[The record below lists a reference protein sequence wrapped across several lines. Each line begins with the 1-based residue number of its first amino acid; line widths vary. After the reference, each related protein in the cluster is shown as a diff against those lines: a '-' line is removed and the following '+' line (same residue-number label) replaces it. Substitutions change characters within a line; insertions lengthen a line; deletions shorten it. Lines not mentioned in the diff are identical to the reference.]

1 MKTLLKCTA
10 AALMAFGT
18 VASGAIAPA
27 MAQTVQGIGVAD
39 QRRAVVESAAFVN
52 ANNARPTTYKS
63 QYDAAQAKS
72 NQIRQQL
79 EPLVTKFNTEVQA
92 PNAQAN
98 QAALQQQ
105 LGQIQQLR
113 EQGSQ
118 EVQEILQPV
127 ALSEAYVLE
136 QISDKFD
143 AAVRS
148 AMQKRKISV
157 VFEVGSTL
165 AHNDAYDLTK
175 DITAELNAAIPTAQ
189 LVPPQGWLPRAQ
201 REQQARQ
208 AAANGAAAP
217 AAAPAAPAAQLPEG
231 R

>member
-1 MKTLLKCTA
+1 MKLFLKCTA
-10 AALMAFGT
+10 AALMAAGT
-18 VASGAIAPA
+18 LASGAIAPVA
-27 MAQTVQGIGVAD
+27 AQTVAGIAVAD
-39 QRRAVVESAAFVN
+39 QRRAVVESSAFVN
-52 ANNARPTTYKS
+52 ANNARPTTYKA

-79 EPLVTKFNTEVQA
+79 EPLVNKFNTDVQA
-92 PNAQAN
+92 PNAQQN

-143 AAVRS
+143 QAVRQ
-148 AMQKRKISV
+148 AMTKRKVSIV
-157 VFEVGSTL
+157 LEAGATL
-165 AHNDAYDLTK
+165 ARADGYDITK
-175 DITAELNAAIPTAQ
+175 DITAELNALIPSAQ
-189 LVPPQGWLPRAQ
+189 LVPPQGWLPRQQ
-201 REQQARQ
+201 REQQAAQQ
-208 AAANGAAAP
+208 AAQGQAR
-217 AAAPAAPAAQLPEG
+217 PAAPAAQQPEG

>member
-1 MKTLLKCTA
+1 MKLLLKCTA
-10 AALMAFGT
+10 AALMAAGT
-18 VASGAIAPA
+18 IASGAIAPVA
-27 MAQTVQGIGVAD
+27 AQAVAGLGVAD

-52 ANNARPTTYKS
+52 ANAARPTTYKA

-79 EPLVTKFNTEVQA
+79 EPLVNKFNTDVQA

-148 AMQKRKISV
+148 AMTKRKISI

-175 DITAELNAAIPTAQ
+175 DITAELNATIPTAQ
-189 LVPPQGWLPRAQ
+189 LVPPQGWLPRQQ
-201 REQQARQ
+201 REQQAR
-208 AAANGAAAP
+208 AAAAQGQ
-217 AAAPAAPAAQLPEG
+217 AAAPAAPAAQQPEG

>member
-1 MKTLLKCTA
+1 MKLLLKCTA
-10 AALMAFGT
+10 AALMAAGT
-18 VASGAIAPA
+18 LASGAIAPVA
-27 MAQTVQGIGVAD
+27 AQAVSGIGIAD
-39 QRRAVVESAAFVN
+39 QRRAVVESSAFVN
-52 ANNARPTTYKS
+52 ANNARPTTYKA
-63 QYDAAQAKS
+63 QYDAAQAMS

-79 EPLVTKFNTEVQA
+79 EPLVNKFNTDVQA

-136 QISDKFD
+136 QISEKFD
-143 AAVRS
+143 QAVRQ
-148 AMQKRKISV
+148 AMTKRKITI
-157 VFEVGSTL
+157 VFETGATL

-175 DITAELNAAIPTAQ
+175 DITAELNTLIPSAQ
-189 LVPPQGWLPRAQ
+189 LVPPQGWLPRQQ
-201 REQQARQ
+201 REQQAAQQ
-208 AAANGAAAP
+208 AAQQGQAR
-217 AAAPAAPAAQLPEG
+217 PAAPAAQQPEG

>member
-1 MKTLLKCTA
+1 MKLFLKCTA
-10 AALMAFGT
+10 AALMAVGT
-18 VASGAIAPA
+18 LASGAIAPVA
-27 MAQTVQGIGVAD
+27 AQAVAGIGVAD
-39 QRRAVVESAAFVN
+39 QRRAVVESSAFVN
-52 ANNARPTTYKS
+52 ANNARPTTYKA

-79 EPLVTKFNTEVQA
+79 EPLVNKFNTDVQA

-143 AAVRS
+143 QAVRQ
-148 AMQKRKISV
+148 AMTKRKISIV
-157 VFEVGSTL
+157 LETGATL

-175 DITAELNAAIPTAQ
+175 DITAELNTLIPTAQ

-201 REQQARQ
+201 REAQARQ
-208 AAANGAAAP
+208 AAAAGQ
-217 AAAPAAPAAQLPEG
+217 APAAPATPAAQQPEG

>member
-1 MKTLLKCTA
+1 MKLLLKCTA
-10 AALMAFGT
+10 AALMAAGT
-18 VASGAIAPA
+18 IASGAIAPVA
-27 MAQTVQGIGVAD
+27 AQAVAGLGVAD
-39 QRRAVVESAAFVN
+39 QRRAVIESAAFVN
-52 ANNARPTTYKS
+52 ANAARPTTYKA

-79 EPLVTKFNTEVQA
+79 EPLVTKFNTDVQA

-148 AMQKRKISV
+148 AMTKRKISI

-201 REQQARQ
+201 REQQAR
-208 AAANGAAAP
+208 AAAAQGQ
-217 AAAPAAPAAQLPEG
+217 AAAPAAPAAQQPEG

>member
-1 MKTLLKCTA
+1 MKLFLKCTA
-10 AALMAFGT
+10 AALLAAGSL
-18 VASGAIAPA
+18 ASGAIAPVA
-27 MAQTVQGIGVAD
+27 AQAVAGIGVAD
-39 QRRAVVESAAFVN
+39 QRRAVIESAAFVN
-52 ANNARPTTYKS
+52 ANAARPTTYKA

-79 EPLVTKFNTEVQA
+79 EPLVTKFNADVQA
-92 PNAQAN
+92 PNANAN

-105 LGQIQQLR
+105 LVQIQQLR

-143 AAVRS
+143 QAVRT
-148 AMQKRKISV
+148 AMTKRKISI

-175 DITAELNAAIPTAQ
+175 DITAELNASIPNAQ
-189 LVPPQGWLPRAQ
+189 LVPPQGWLPRQQ
-201 REQQARQ
+201 REAQARA
-208 AAANGAAAP
+208 AAANGAAQ
-217 AAAPAAPAAQLPEG
+217 APAAPAAQQPEG

>member
-1 MKTLLKCTA
+1 MKLFLKCTA
-10 AALMAFGT
+10 AALMAAGT
-18 VASGAIAPA
+18 LASGAIAPLA
-27 MAQTVQGIGVAD
+27 AQTVAGIAVAD
-39 QRRAVVESAAFVN
+39 QRRAVVESSAFVN
-52 ANNARPTTYKS
+52 ANNARPTTYKA

-79 EPLVTKFNTEVQA
+79 EPLVNKFNTDVQA
-92 PNAQAN
+92 PNAQQN

-143 AAVRS
+143 QAVRQ
-148 AMQKRKISV
+148 AMTKRKVSIV
-157 VFEVGSTL
+157 LEAGATL
-165 AHNDAYDLTK
+165 ARADGYDITK
-175 DITAELNAAIPTAQ
+175 DITAELNALIPSAQ
-189 LVPPQGWLPRAQ
+189 LVPPQGWLPRQQ
-201 REQQARQ
+201 REQQAAQQ
-208 AAANGAAAP
+208 AAQQGR
-217 AAAPAAPAAQLPEG
+217 PAAPAAQQPEG

>member
-1 MKTLLKCTA
+1 MKLLLKCTA
-10 AALMAFGT
+10 AALMAAGT
-18 VASGAIAPA
+18 IASGAIAPVA
-27 MAQTVQGIGVAD
+27 AQAVAGLGVAD

-52 ANNARPTTYKS
+52 ANAARPTTYKA

-79 EPLVTKFNTEVQA
+79 EPLVTKFNTDVQA

-148 AMQKRKISV
+148 AMTKRKISI

-175 DITAELNAAIPTAQ
+175 DITAELNASIPTAQ

-201 REQQARQ
+201 REQQAR
-208 AAANGAAAP
+208 AAAAQGAP
-217 AAAPAAPAAQLPEG
+217 AAAPAAPATQQPEG

>member
-27 MAQTVQGIGVAD
+27 MAQTVQGIGIAD

-52 ANNARPTTYKS
+52 ANNARPTTYKA

-72 NQIRQQL
+72 NQLRQQL
-79 EPLVTKFNTEVQA
+79 EPLVNKFNTDVQA

-148 AMQKRKISV
+148 AMQKRKVSV

-208 AAANGAAAP
+208 AAAAGQAAP
-217 AAAPAAPAAQLPEG
+217 AAAPAAPATQLPEG

>member
-1 MKTLLKCTA
+1 MKLLLKCTA
-10 AALMAFGT
+10 AALMAAGT
-18 VASGAIAPA
+18 LASGAIAPVA
-27 MAQTVQGIGVAD
+27 AQAVSGIGIAD
-39 QRRAVVESAAFVN
+39 QRRAVVESSAFVN
-52 ANNARPTTYKS
+52 ANNARPTTYKA

-79 EPLVTKFNTEVQA
+79 EPLVNKFNTDVQA

-136 QISDKFD
+136 QISEKFD
-143 AAVRS
+143 QAVRQ
-148 AMQKRKISV
+148 AMTKRKITI
-157 VFEVGSTL
+157 VFETGATL

-175 DITAELNAAIPTAQ
+175 DITAELNTLIPSAQ
-189 LVPPQGWLPRAQ
+189 LVPPQGWLPRQQ
-201 REQQARQ
+201 REQQAAQQ
-208 AAANGAAAP
+208 AAQQGQAR
-217 AAAPAAPAAQLPEG
+217 PAAPAAQQPEG

>member
-1 MKTLLKCTA
+1 MKLLLKCTA
-10 AALMAFGT
+10 AALMAAGT
-18 VASGAIAPA
+18 IASGAIAPVA
-27 MAQTVQGIGVAD
+27 AQAVAGLGVAD

-52 ANNARPTTYKS
+52 ANAARPTTYKA

-79 EPLVTKFNTEVQA
+79 EPLVTKFNADVQA

-148 AMQKRKISV
+148 AMTKRKISI

-175 DITAELNAAIPTAQ
+175 DITAELNASIPTAQ

-201 REQQARQ
+201 REQQARAAAAQGQ
-208 AAANGAAAP
+208 AAAPTAP
-217 AAAPAAPAAQLPEG
+217 APQQTEG

>member
-27 MAQTVQGIGVAD
+27 MAQTVQGIGIAD

-52 ANNARPTTYKS
+52 ANNARPTTYKA

-79 EPLVTKFNTEVQA
+79 EPLVNKFNTDVQA

-148 AMQKRKISV
+148 AMQKRKVSV

-208 AAANGAAAP
+208 AAANGAPAAP
-217 AAAPAAPAAQLPEG
+217 GAAPAAQLPEG

>member
-10 AALMAFGT
+10 AALMAMGAVT
-18 VASGAIAPA
+18 VGAMAPA
-27 MAQTVQGIGVAD
+27 LAQNVQGIGVAD

-52 ANNARPTTYKS
+52 ANAARPTTYKA
-63 QYDAAQAKS
+63 QYDAAQTKS

-79 EPLVTKFNTEVQA
+79 EPLVNKFNTDVQA
-92 PNAQAN
+92 PNANAN
-98 QAALQQQ
+98 QAVLQQQ
-105 LGQIQQLR
+105 LVQIQQLR

-118 EVQEILQPV
+118 EVQQILQPV

-143 AAVRS
+143 QAVRS
-148 AMQKRKISV
+148 AMTKRKISV
-157 VFEVGSTL
+157 VFEVGATL

-189 LVPPQGWLPRAQ
+189 LVPPQGWLPRQQ
-201 REQQARQ
+201 REQQARA
-208 AAANGAAAP
+208 AAANGAAP
-217 AAAPAAPAAQLPEG
+217 GAAPAAPAPQQPEG

>member
-1 MKTLLKCTA
+1 MKLLLKCTA
-10 AALMAFGT
+10 AALMLAGPLAAGVMAP
-18 VASGAIAPA
+18 VA
-27 MAQTVQGIGVAD
+27 AQTVTGIGIAD
-39 QRRAVVESAAFVN
+39 QRRAVVESSAFVN
-52 ANNARPTTYKS
+52 SNAQRPTTYKA

-72 NQIRQQL
+72 TQIRQQL
-79 EPLVTKFNTEVQA
+79 EPLVNKFNTDVQA
-92 PNAQAN
+92 PNANAN

-105 LGQIQQLR
+105 LAQIQGLR

-143 AAVRS
+143 QAVRA
-148 AMQKRKISV
+148 AMGKRKVSV

-165 AHNDAYDLTK
+165 AHNDAYDMTR
-175 DITAELNAAIPTAQ
+175 DITAELNALIPNAQ
-189 LVPPQGWLPRAQ
+189 LVPPPGWLPRQQ
-201 REQQARQ
+201 REQQARA
-208 AAANGAAAP
+208 AAANGAAP
-217 AAAPAAPAAQLPEG
+217 VAPAAPATQQPEG

>member
-1 MKTLLKCTA
+1 MKLFLKCTA
-10 AALMAFGT
+10 AALMAAGT
-18 VASGAIAPA
+18 LASGAIAPVA
-27 MAQTVQGIGVAD
+27 AQTVAGIAVAD
-39 QRRAVVESAAFVN
+39 QRRAVVESSAFVN
-52 ANNARPTTYKS
+52 ANNARPTTYKA

-79 EPLVTKFNTEVQA
+79 EPLVNKFNTDVQA
-92 PNAQAN
+92 PNAQQN

-143 AAVRS
+143 QAVRQ
-148 AMQKRKISV
+148 AMTKRKVSIV
-157 VFEVGSTL
+157 LEAGATL
-165 AHNDAYDLTK
+165 ARADGYDITK
-175 DITAELNAAIPTAQ
+175 DITAELNALIPSAQ
-189 LVPPQGWLPRAQ
+189 LVPPQGWLPRQQ
-201 REQQARQ
+201 REQQAAQQ
-208 AAANGAAAP
+208 AAQQGQAR
-217 AAAPAAPAAQLPEG
+217 PAAPAAQQPEG

>member
-18 VASGAIAPA
+18 LSSGAIAPVA
-27 MAQTVQGIGVAD
+27 AQTVQGIGVAD

-52 ANNARPTTYKS
+52 ANAARPTTYKA

-79 EPLVTKFNTEVQA
+79 EPLVNKFNTEVQA
-92 PNAQAN
+92 PNANAN

-105 LGQIQQLR
+105 LVQIQQLR

-143 AAVRS
+143 QAVRA
-148 AMQKRKISV
+148 AMTKRKISV

-189 LVPPQGWLPRAQ
+189 LVPPQGWLPRQQ
-201 REQQARQ
+201 REQQAR
-208 AAANGAAAP
+208 AAAAAAP
-217 AAAPAAPAAQLPEG
+217 AAAPAAPAAQQPEG

>member
-10 AALMAFGT
+10 AALMMVGT
-18 VASGAIAPA
+18 VTSGMIAPA
-27 MAQTVQGIGVAD
+27 AAQNVAGIGIAD

-52 ANNARPTTYKS
+52 ANAARPTTYKA

-72 NQIRQQL
+72 TQIRQQL
-79 EPLVTKFNTEVQA
+79 EPLVNKFNTDVQA
-92 PNAQAN
+92 PNANAN

-143 AAVRS
+143 QAVRA
-148 AMQKRKISV
+148 AMTKRKISV

-165 AHNDAYDLTK
+165 AHNDAYDMTK

-189 LVPPQGWLPRAQ
+189 IVPPQGWVPRAQ
-201 REQQARQ
+201 REQQAR
-208 AAANGAAAP
+208 AAGANAAP
-217 AAAPAAPAAQLPEG
+217 PPAAPTAQQPEG

>member
-1 MKTLLKCTA
+1 MKLLLKCTA
-10 AALMAFGT
+10 AALMAAGT
-18 VASGAIAPA
+18 IASGAIAPVA
-27 MAQTVQGIGVAD
+27 AQAVAGLGVAD
-39 QRRAVVESAAFVN
+39 QRRAVIESAAFVN
-52 ANNARPTTYKS
+52 ANAARPTTYKA

-79 EPLVTKFNTEVQA
+79 EPLVTKFNTDVQA

-148 AMQKRKISV
+148 AMTKRKISI

-208 AAANGAAAP
+208 AAAAGAAP
-217 AAAPAAPAAQLPEG
+217 AAPAAPAAQQPEG

>member
-18 VASGAIAPA
+18 VASGVVAPA

-39 QRRAVVESAAFVN
+39 QRRAVIESAAFVN
-52 ANNARPTTYKS
+52 ANTARPTTYKA

-72 NQIRQQL
+72 NQIRTQL
-79 EPLVTKFNTEVQA
+79 EPLVTKFNADVQA
-92 PNAQAN
+92 PNANAN

-105 LGQIQQLR
+105 LVQIQGLR

-148 AMQKRKISV
+148 AMTKRKISV

-175 DITAELNAAIPTAQ
+175 DITAELNAAIPSAQ
-189 LVPPQGWLPRAQ
+189 LVPPQGWLPRQQ

-208 AAANGAAAP
+208 AAATGAAP
-217 AAAPAAPAAQLPEG
+217 AAAPAAPAAQQPEG

>member
-1 MKTLLKCTA
+1 MKILLKCTA
-10 AALMAFGT
+10 AALMAAGT
-18 VASGAIAPA
+18 IASGAIAPVA
-27 MAQTVQGIGVAD
+27 AQAIAGIGVAD

-52 ANNARPTTYKS
+52 ANAARPTTYKA

-79 EPLVTKFNTEVQA
+79 EPLVNKFNTDVQA

-148 AMQKRKISV
+148 AMTKRKISI

-175 DITAELNAAIPTAQ
+175 DITAELNTAIPNAL
-189 LVPPQGWLPRAQ
+189 LVPPQGWLPRQQ
-201 REQQARQ
+201 REQQAR
-208 AAANGAAAP
+208 AAAAQGQ
-217 AAAPAAPAAQLPEG
+217 AAAPAAPAAQQPEG

>member
-1 MKTLLKCTA
+1 MKLLLKCTA
-10 AALMAFGT
+10 AALMAAGT
-18 VASGAIAPA
+18 IASGAIAPVA
-27 MAQTVQGIGVAD
+27 AQAVSGLGVAD

-52 ANNARPTTYKS
+52 ANAARPTTYKA

-79 EPLVTKFNTEVQA
+79 EPLVNKFNTDVQA

-148 AMQKRKISV
+148 AMTKRKISI

-189 LVPPQGWLPRAQ
+189 LVPPQGWLPRQQ
-201 REQQARQ
+201 REQQAR
-208 AAANGAAAP
+208 AAAAQGQ
-217 AAAPAAPAAQLPEG
+217 AAAPAAPAAQQPEG

>member
-1 MKTLLKCTA
+1 MKLLLKCTA
-10 AALMAFGT
+10 AALMAAGT
-18 VASGAIAPA
+18 LASGAIAPVA
-27 MAQTVQGIGVAD
+27 AQTVAGIAVAD
-39 QRRAVVESAAFVN
+39 QRRAVVESSAFVN
-52 ANNARPTTYKS
+52 ANNARPTTYKA

-79 EPLVTKFNTEVQA
+79 EPLVNKFNTDVQA

-143 AAVRS
+143 QAVRQ
-148 AMQKRKISV
+148 AMTKRKVSIV
-157 VFEVGSTL
+157 LEAGATL
-165 AHNDAYDLTK
+165 ARADGYDITK
-175 DITAELNAAIPTAQ
+175 DITAELNTLIPSAQ
-189 LVPPQGWLPRAQ
+189 LVPPQGWLPRQQ
-201 REQQARQ
+201 REQQAAQQ
-208 AAANGAAAP
+208 AAQGQAR
-217 AAAPAAPAAQLPEG
+217 PAAPAAQQPEG

>member
-1 MKTLLKCTA
+1 MKLLLKCTA
-10 AALMAFGT
+10 AALMAAGT
-18 VASGAIAPA
+18 IASGAIAPVA
-27 MAQTVQGIGVAD
+27 AQSVSGLGVAD

-52 ANNARPTTYKS
+52 ANAARPTTYKA

-72 NQIRQQL
+72 NQLRQQL
-79 EPLVTKFNTEVQA
+79 EPLVTKFNTDVQA
-92 PNAQAN
+92 PNAQQN

-148 AMQKRKISV
+148 AMTKRKISI

-189 LVPPQGWLPRAQ
+189 LVPPQGWLPRQQ
-201 REQQARQ
+201 REQQAR
-208 AAANGAAAP
+208 AAAAQGAP
-217 AAAPAAPAAQLPEG
+217 AAAPAAPAAQQPEG

>member
-1 MKTLLKCTA
+1 MKLFLKCTA
-10 AALMAFGT
+10 AALMAAGT
-18 VASGAIAPA
+18 LASGAIAPVA
-27 MAQTVQGIGVAD
+27 AQTVAGIAVAD
-39 QRRAVVESAAFVN
+39 QRRAVIESSAFVN
-52 ANNARPTTYKS
+52 ANNARPTTYKA

-79 EPLVTKFNTEVQA
+79 EPLVNKFNTDVQA
-92 PNAQAN
+92 PNAQQN

-143 AAVRS
+143 AAVRQ
-148 AMQKRKISV
+148 AMTKRKVSIV
-157 VFEVGSTL
+157 LEAGATL
-165 AHNDAYDLTK
+165 ARADGYDITK
-175 DITAELNAAIPTAQ
+175 DITAELNALIPSAQ
-189 LVPPQGWLPRAQ
+189 LVPPQGWLPRQQ
-201 REQQARQ
+201 REQQAAQQ
-208 AAANGAAAP
+208 AAQGQAR
-217 AAAPAAPAAQLPEG
+217 PAAPAAQQPEG

>member
-10 AALMAFGT
+10 AALMAAGSIT
-18 VASGAIAPA
+18 AGVIAPVQ
-27 MAQTVQGIGVAD
+27 AQNVSGIGIAD

-52 ANNARPTTYKS
+52 ANTARPTTYKA

-79 EPLVTKFNTEVQA
+79 EPLVTKFNADVQA
-92 PNAQAN
+92 PNANAN

-127 ALSEAYVLE
+127 ALSETYVLE

-148 AMQKRKISV
+148 AMTKRKVSV

-175 DITAELNAAIPTAQ
+175 DITAELNAAIPSAQ
-189 LVPPQGWLPRAQ
+189 LVPPQGWLPRQQ

-208 AAANGAAAP
+208 AAATGAAP
-217 AAAPAAPAAQLPEG
+217 AAAPAAPAAQQPEG

>member
-1 MKTLLKCTA
+1 MKLLLKCTA
-10 AALMAFGT
+10 AALIGDADAGDGL
-18 VASGAIAPA
+18 SGNRSDRARS
-27 MAQTVQGIGVAD
+27 QGAGGH
-39 QRRAVVESAAFVN
+39 QRRAVVESSAFVS
-52 ANNARPTTYKS
+52 ANNARPTTYKA

-79 EPLVTKFNTEVQA
+79 EPLVNKFNTDVQA
-92 PNAQAN
+92 PNAQQN

-143 AAVRS
+143 QAVRQ
-148 AMQKRKISV
+148 AMAKRKVSIV
-157 VFEVGSTL
+157 LEAGATL
-165 AHNDAYDLTK
+165 ARADGYDITK
-175 DITAELNAAIPTAQ
+175 DITAELNALIPSAQ
-189 LVPPQGWLPRAQ
+189 LVPPQGWLPRQQ
-201 REQQARQ
+201 REAQAAQQAAQGQ
-208 AAANGAAAP
+208 ARP
-217 AAAPAAPAAQLPEG
+217 ATPAAQQPEG

>member
-1 MKTLLKCTA
+1 MKLLLKCTA
-10 AALMAFGT
+10 AALMAAGT
-18 VASGAIAPA
+18 LASGAIAPVA
-27 MAQTVQGIGVAD
+27 AQAVAGIGIAD
-39 QRRAVVESAAFVN
+39 QRRAVVESSAFVN
-52 ANNARPTTYKS
+52 ANNARPTTYKA

-79 EPLVTKFNTEVQA
+79 EPLVNKFNTDVQA

-136 QISDKFD
+136 QISEKFD
-143 AAVRS
+143 QAVRQ
-148 AMQKRKISV
+148 AMTKRKITI
-157 VFEVGSTL
+157 VFETGATL

-175 DITAELNAAIPTAQ
+175 DITAELNSLIPSAQ
-189 LVPPQGWLPRAQ
+189 LVPPQGWLPRQQ
-201 REQQARQ
+201 REQQAAQQ
-208 AAANGAAAP
+208 AAQGQQQ
-217 AAAPAAPAAQLPEG
+217 AAPAAQQPEG

>member
-1 MKTLLKCTA
+1 MKLFLKCTA
-10 AALMAFGT
+10 AALMAAGT
-18 VASGAIAPA
+18 LASGAITPVA
-27 MAQTVQGIGVAD
+27 AQTVAGIAVAD
-39 QRRAVVESAAFVN
+39 QRRAVVESSAFVN
-52 ANNARPTTYKS
+52 ANTARPTTYKA

-79 EPLVTKFNTEVQA
+79 EPLVNKFNTDVQA
-92 PNAQAN
+92 PNAQQN

-143 AAVRS
+143 QAVRQ
-148 AMQKRKISV
+148 AMTKRKVSI
-157 VFEVGSTL
+157 VFEAGATL
-165 AHNDAYDLTK
+165 ARADGYDITK
-175 DITAELNAAIPTAQ
+175 DITAELNALIPSAQ
-189 LVPPQGWLPRAQ
+189 LVPPQGWLPRQQ
-201 REQQARQ
+201 REAQAAQQAAQGQ
-208 AAANGAAAP
+208 ARP
-217 AAAPAAPAAQLPEG
+217 ATPAAQQPEG

>member
-18 VASGAIAPA
+18 ISSGVIAPT

-39 QRRAVVESAAFVN
+39 QRRAVVESSAFVN
-52 ANNARPTTYKS
+52 ANAARPTTYKA

-79 EPLVTKFNTEVQA
+79 EPLVNKFNTDVQA

-98 QAALQQQ
+98 QTALQQQ

-143 AAVRS
+143 AAVRA
-148 AMQKRKISV
+148 AMAKRKVSV

-175 DITAELNAAIPTAQ
+175 DITAELNASIPNAQ
-189 LVPPQGWLPRAQ
+189 LVPPPGWLPRQQ
-201 REQQARQ
+201 REQQARA
-208 AAANGAAAP
+208 AAANGAP
-217 AAAPAAPAAQLPEG
+217 AAAPAAPATQQPEG

>member
-1 MKTLLKCTA
+1 MKLFLKCTA
-10 AALMAFGT
+10 AALMAAGT
-18 VASGAIAPA
+18 LASGAIAPVA
-27 MAQTVQGIGVAD
+27 AQTVAGIAVAD
-39 QRRAVVESAAFVN
+39 QRRAVIESSAFVN
-52 ANNARPTTYKS
+52 ANNARPTTYKA

-79 EPLVTKFNTEVQA
+79 EPLVNKFNTDVQA
-92 PNAQAN
+92 PNAQQN

-143 AAVRS
+143 AAVRQ
-148 AMQKRKISV
+148 AMTKRKVSIV
-157 VFEVGSTL
+157 LEAGATL
-165 AHNDAYDLTK
+165 ARADGYDITK
-175 DITAELNAAIPTAQ
+175 DITAELNALIPSAQ
-189 LVPPQGWLPRAQ
+189 LVPPQGWLPRQQ
-201 REQQARQ
+201 REQQAAQQ
-208 AAANGAAAP
+208 AAQQGQAR
-217 AAAPAAPAAQLPEG
+217 PAAPAAQQPEG